1 MIYSKRGWGGLYDLV
16 YTSCCSAPRPPRR
29 LIFGYKVCFDG
40 LYTYLLE
47 NLRSE
52 VIDLRYDLREVIF
65 DSFFQ
70 IKMNFGH
77 IYGLFSLSMSTYV
90 K

>member
-40 LYTYLLE
+40 FYTYLLE

-52 VIDLRYDLREVIF
+52 VIDLREVIF
-65 DSFFQ
+65 GSFTR
-70 IKMNFGH
+70 KKLNFGH
-77 IYGLFSLSMSTYV
+77 IYGHFLQSLTFPVNMC
-90 K
+90 